1 MAKIMTIATM
11 RIAARFGDKSRRKIS
26 SDSSAE
32 SEYRLRRRRTRT
44 ILSGMLMFVLR
55 QEQVGAIEPA
65 IIAATIAQPI
75 PYFDGLL
82 GFGWLRF
89 LHDRHALDRSNRFLS
104 NLTAPHITRQQ
115 HLERCR

>member
-1 MAKIMTIATM
+1 M
-11 RIAARFGDKSRRKIS
+11 RMAARFGDKARRKIS

-55 QEQVGAIEPA
+55 QEQDGAIGPA

-75 PYFDGLL
+75 PYFDDLL

-89 LHDRHALDRSNRFLS
+89 LHDRHALDRTNRFLS
-104 NLTAPHITRQQ
+104 NLTPPHITRQQ
-115 HLERCR
+115 YLERRR